1 MSEEIESEVDG
12 DAPVD
17 EGVFPDP
24 ADAQSVHAPADVA
37 ELAEAVA
44 HLPEFDESSES
55 VATQNL
61 SDDEESVSDED
72 FEHDIEDLA
81 ADDAEDPDAER
92 LDAEDLGAED
102 DPDPEG
108 SAEELSD
115 EEGSEVEAAEGSVD
129 VESEDSES
137 EDSESDDSKSD
148 DSESEDSEFDHSNAE
163 EGEGEEEAP
172 AGPTPDE
179 LMPDEELDRVVEALL
194 FASGSAL
201 TPARIA
207 KAAGGVSTRRVR
219 RSIKR
224 LRSEYEADLR
234 AFDILEIGGGFRL
247 YSRPEYEEYVARLER
262 MRAPDRLSPTS
273 LETLAIVAYRQPI
286 IRAEVDAIRG
296 VQSGPILR
304 SLMERKLVRVVGR
317 SDQPGRPLLYGTTKR
332 FLDHFGLASVKD
344 LPRVED
350 LKAP

>member
-1 MSEEIESEVDG
+1 MSEERDSEADG
-12 DAPVD
+12 SADAD
-17 EGVFPDP
+17 EGKNP
-24 ADAQSVHAPADVA
+24 ADVDAGPGHAPADLSDLTNAAIRVHTLGGDTAVA
-37 ELAEAVA
+37 DSTGSSATFADGGDGGGTDPETMELDDGSWIDEDELDPSDPASVDEASFAPADEDGVDAEAG
-44 HLPEFDESSES
+44 
-55 VATQNL
+55 
-61 SDDEESVSDED
+61 DDE
-72 FEHDIEDLA
+72 A
-81 ADDAEDPDAER
+81 
-92 LDAEDLGAED
+92 
-102 DPDPEG
+102 
-108 SAEELSD
+108 SD
-115 EEGSEVEAAEGSVD
+115 EEAS
-129 VESEDSES
+129 
-137 EDSESDDSKSD
+137 
-148 DSESEDSEFDHSNAE
+148 
-163 EGEGEEEAP
+163 EAP
-172 AGPTPDE
+172 SGPTPDE
-179 LMPDEELDRVVEALL
+179 LLPDEELDRVVEALL
-194 FASGSAL
+194 FASASAL

-207 KAAGGVSTRRVR
+207 KAAGGVSPRRVR

-262 MRAPDRLSPTS
+262 MRAPERLSATS